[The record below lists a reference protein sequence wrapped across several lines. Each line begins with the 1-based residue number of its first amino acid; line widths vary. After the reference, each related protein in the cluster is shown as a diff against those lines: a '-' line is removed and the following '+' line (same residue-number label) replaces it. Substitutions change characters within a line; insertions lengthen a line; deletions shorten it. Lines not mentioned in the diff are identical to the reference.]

1 MRNSF
6 TLPEAQNYMFKDFNY
21 EVNLPVDGLPLYA
34 EKIWGVI
41 KNHKDLNL
49 PSQKVM
55 VSNLRCSQIK
65 MDALELIKEDLLLL
79 RNKTVKEINHKF
91 GDEGRAILD
100 KALEYFEENARDY
113 SKEVF
118 VEKKNDLKK
127 AVLSDLLQLYENQI
141 HNLKKILFAE
151 FTKKLD
157 KLQLANGK
165 IDQVINTLKSNK
177 AEAIQFAESILYKSV
192 VLENEWSMEVPL
204 DEIKETLDNQE
215 KGYIEK
221 LVTLFIKYKE
231 SQIKKILT
239 KNINSLFDTL
249 EPNFWNK
256 VREVFKENMQS
267 SETEILSILKQSFEM
282 SENVAETYLKLISDE
297 VFGSLEYEISSKTS
311 DLNHYLNKR

>member
-1 MRNSF
+1 
-6 TLPEAQNYMFKDFNY
+6 
-21 EVNLPVDGLPLYA
+21 
-34 EKIWGVI
+34 
-41 KNHKDLNL
+41 
-49 PSQKVM
+49 
-55 VSNLRCSQIK
+55 
-65 MDALELIKEDLLLL
+65 
-79 RNKTVKEINHKF
+79 
-91 GDEGRAILD
+91 
-100 KALEYFEENARDY
+100 
-113 SKEVF
+113 
-118 VEKKNDLKK
+118 
-127 AVLSDLLQLYENQI
+127 
-141 HNLKKILFAE
+141 
-151 FTKKLD
+151 
-157 KLQLANGK
+157 
-165 IDQVINTLKSNK
+165 
-177 AEAIQFAESILYKSV
+177 
-192 VLENEWSMEVPL
+192 LENEWSMEVPL